1 MKQFVSGFPN
11 GDEVAFSDVD
21 AVIREIAASEVMP
34 RFRQL
39 GSDDVREKNPG
50 DLVTVAD
57 VESERRFA
65 ERLPRM
71 LRGSCVI
78 GEEAASADPT
88 VMDALAGDGPVWI
101 VDPVDGTNNFANG
114 KECFALIVALVV
126 GGETLAGWIHDPVA
140 DVTAMAGVG
149 EGAWMDDGTPLEIPR
164 GTEISA
170 MTGTAPGKVRKR
182 LAERGPLNGH
192 PMPANLVHYRCA
204 GREYMDMARGRL
216 HFARFGRWLKPWDHA
231 AGMLLHRE
239 AGGHAALCKTGASFG
254 AADGIVEGPLL
265 VAPSADDWQALRPI
279 VFEDRSN

>member
-1 MKQFVSGFPN
+1 
-11 GDEVAFSDVD
+11 
-21 AVIREIAASEVMP
+21 
-34 RFRQL
+34 
-39 GSDDVREKNPG
+39 
-50 DLVTVAD
+50 
-57 VESERRFA
+57 
-65 ERLPRM
+65 
-71 LRGSCVI
+71 
-78 GEEAASADPT
+78 
-88 VMDALAGDGPVWI
+88 
-101 VDPVDGTNNFANG
+101 
-114 KECFALIVALVV
+114 
-126 GGETLAGWIHDPVA
+126 
-140 DVTAMAGVG
+140 
-149 EGAWMDDGTPLEIPR
+149 MDDGTPLEIPR